1 MQRGRGGRKA
11 AAILE
16 AERLLEE
23 LERLREE
30 AESRLQE
37 AKNMVS
43 LPLFLT
49 LSSPSSKPDMMHVS
63 F

>member
-1 MQRGRGGRKA
+1 M
-11 AAILE
+11 
-16 AERLLEE
+16 EE

-30 AESRLQE
+30 AESRLEQ

-49 LSSPSSKPDMMHVS
+49 LSSPLSKPDMMHVS